1 MGQRVHRVLGMGGHR
16 GADCSGPALFLLLVL
31 VRVLVLVLVLVL
43 LPSALR
49 SAFARCFGGG
59 SASCRPNTTRLEG
72 GKYGQSGLMAR
83 TVVQEQDC
91 PGWLTDPARTSCQ
104 EVRSLWG
111 LPGTVGNHLGVGA
124 KWDPALKRG

>member
-1 MGQRVHRVLGMGGHR
+1 MGQRVHRVLGMGSHR
-16 GADCSGPALFLLLVL
+16 SAGCSGPALFLLLL
-31 VRVLVLVLVLVL
+31 LLL
-43 LPSALR
+43 LPSALH
-49 SAFARCFGGG
+49 SALARCFGGG
-59 SASCRPNTTRLEG
+59 SASCRPNTARLEG

-83 TVVQEQDC
+83 TVVQVQDC

-111 LPGTVGNHLGVGA
+111 LPGTVGNHLGVGT